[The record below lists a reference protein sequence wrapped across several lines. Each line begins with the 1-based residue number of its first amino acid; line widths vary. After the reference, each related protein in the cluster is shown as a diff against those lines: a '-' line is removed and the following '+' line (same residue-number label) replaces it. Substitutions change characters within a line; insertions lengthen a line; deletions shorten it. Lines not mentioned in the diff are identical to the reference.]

1 MKQVYLILLAI
12 SIVIVVVAGIF
23 IYSKEKFDASTG
35 AIPSGSLD
43 MNCLVADSSGNL
55 SLTSAVPVGGIIMW
69 SGTLA
74 NLANLQGWA
83 LCDGTNGTPD
93 LRSKFVVGVGSS
105 NSTAAALDSSLTAH
119 NIGDTGGEE
128 THVLQGGEMPSHTH
142 ASVQGILGGN
152 YLTNKD
158 GRFSGSGEAV
168 FGFGKGDNTDGLG
181 YPYQTGSNGGNAPH
195 NNMPPYYALAF
206 LMKLF

>member
-23 IYSKEKFDASTG
+23 IYSKEKFDPSTG

-105 NSTAAALDSSLTAH
+105 NSAAAALGSGLTAH

-128 THVLQGGEMPSHTH
+128 THVLTVGEMPTHTH
-142 ASVQGILGGN
+142 DSVQGIEN
-152 YLTNKD
+152 QYTLTN
-158 GRFSGSGEAV
+158 GGGQFSGAGSAAI
-168 FGFGKGDNTDGLG
+168 FGFGAGN
-181 YPYQTGSNGGNAPH
+181 PYQTGSNGGNAAH